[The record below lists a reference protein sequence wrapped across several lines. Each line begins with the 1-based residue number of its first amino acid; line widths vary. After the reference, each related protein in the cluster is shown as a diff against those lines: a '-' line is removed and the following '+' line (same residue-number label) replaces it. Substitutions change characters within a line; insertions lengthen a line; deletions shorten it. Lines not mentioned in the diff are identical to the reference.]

1 MTSDLIHPEIVKKG
15 EAIAKALME
24 GGSAGWSTL
33 LSKNV
38 DYAIVAGDFGRPD
51 EVVKPAD
58 ISDAVITSV
67 DWSGDTSGKVHLLMP
82 AAGAREVVAHFLS
95 LMLGGDPDPATV
107 TFDAE
112 GMDAYSEAANS
123 YFGQGSQQARS
134 EIGGNIKTTVTG
146 SKAVDFS
153 KTSPGEIFGKDEYY
167 CAKVKVTIEGRP
179 PFAPELLI
187 SQSVTGIAAAAEPE
201 AEAEREG
208 AEAAGKLGIDPAN
221 LAIAMKIRLP
231 VIVSVASKRMRM
243 EDIQNICPG
252 TIIEFKDNTFGE
264 NLDVMVG
271 TVKVATAEAVT
282 TNQRFGVQIRSL
294 VDPHVAIR
302 N

>member
-1 MTSDLIHPEIVKKG
+1 MTSDLIHPEIVQKG

-24 GGSAGWSTL
+24 GGSSGWATL
-33 LSKNV
+33 LSRNV
-38 DYAIVAGDFGRPD
+38 NYTIVAGDFGRPD
-51 EVVKPAD
+51 EVVKPAE

-95 LMLGGDPDPATV
+95 LMLGGDPNPATV
-107 TFDAE
+107 AFDAE

-123 YFGQGSQQARS
+123 YFGQGAQQARN
-134 EIGGNIKTTVTG
+134 EIGANIKTTVTG

-153 KTSPGEIFGKDEYY
+153 MTPPAEILGKDEYY
-167 CAKVKVTIEGRP
+167 CAKIKITIEGCT
-179 PFAPELLI
+179 PFTAELLI
-187 SQSVTGIAAAAEPE
+187 SQSVTGVAVAAEAAAK
-201 AEAEREG
+201 AEREG
-208 AEAAGKLGIDPAN
+208 TEAAGKLGIDPAN
-221 LAIAMKIRLP
+221 LAITMKIKLP

-243 EDIQNICPG
+243 EEIQNICPG

-271 TVKVATAEAVT
+271 KVKVATAEAVT

-294 VDPHVAIR
+294 VDPHAAMQG
-302 N
+302 